1 MKKLKKYIITLL
13 IGFAAVALILW
24 SKDLF
29 SQTQPAMIYHILC
42 DAFFATGVVM
52 TGIGLLIFTTNEGV
66 FDGLVYGVGSFID
79 MFRKTSRKKY
89 HTLYDYKESRAD
101 KKLTFGHVVLCGL
114 LFIAVSLVMFWL
126 YSQAV

>member
-114 LFIAVSLVMFWL
+114 LFISVSLVMFWL